1 MDTERLPAKA
11 VAFVVMA
18 FLFVAGVHLWWQ
30 QGEGSTGTEDPELD
44 ETAVTESDAELIL
57 GRSGGQGTTAAER
70 EATMNEHL
78 QRLRDSSS
86 AEERRSA
93 ALRLQFLADE
103 TAEPTLLEALKSEDE
118 VVARRCAET
127 LLALWRQS
135 TSAAVNRLMGK
146 ATSAYEDGD
155 YDSAMD
161 KFDMCRRLDPSVPEL
176 HRLRGEILLSH
187 ANVRQAMSACDRA
200 IELKPHNFMAHY
212 LRARIHMRQSNF
224 EPALEAARDVL
235 DIYPNHSAAAEL
247 ESEILALQEATE
259 D

>member
-1 MDTERLPAKA
+1 
-11 VAFVVMA
+11 
-18 FLFVAGVHLWWQ
+18 
-30 QGEGSTGTEDPELD
+30 
-44 ETAVTESDAELIL
+44 
-57 GRSGGQGTTAAER
+57 
-70 EATMNEHL
+70 
-78 QRLRDSSS
+78 
-86 AEERRSA
+86 
-93 ALRLQFLADE
+93 
-103 TAEPTLLEALKSEDE
+103 
-118 VVARRCAET
+118 
-127 LLALWRQS
+127 ALWRQS

-146 ATSAYEDGD
+146 AISAYEDGD

-176 HRLRGEILLSH
+176 HRLRGEVLFSH
-187 ANVRQAMSACDRA
+187 ANVRQAMSACERA
-200 IELKPHNFMAHY
+200 IELNPHNFMAHY